1 MEYLNIKKT
10 REYITNKFQDKR
22 YRFYYYLSVS
32 LVTILVF
39 VIFAIYP
46 TTLNIFQE
54 LNTITIINGQ
64 NVQMQDRYN
73 QITTTYSQYKK
84 VIVPNQSIISQSLP
98 NNANT
103 GFIFANIYQILKN
116 NNLSLSSINFTPSS
130 NITNIEKYLP
140 QVNGVSSFNISVST
154 SGSYNSYLSFLST
167 IYRYPQKILIY
178 DSNFTPNITSNGGQN
193 SLGVDIGN
201 LLQTQG
207 NITFDA
213 LVFYY

>member
-10 REYITNKFQDKR
+10 RAYITNKFQDKR
-22 YRFYYYLSVS
+22 YRFYYYLSIS

-39 VIFAIYP
+39 IIFAIYP
-46 TTLNIFQE
+46 NLSNIFQE

-64 NVQMQDRYN
+64 NVQMQQRYN
-73 QITTTYSQYKK
+73 EITTTYSQYQK
-84 VIVPNQSIISQSLP
+84 VIVPNQSIISQSFP

-116 NNLSLSSINFTPSS
+116 NNLSLNSINFTPSS
-130 NITNIEKYLP
+130 NLTNVTKYLP
-140 QVNGVSSFNISVST
+140 QINGINSFNISVLT
-154 SGSYNSYLSFLST
+154 SGTYNSYLSFLST
-167 IYRYPQKILIY
+167 LSRYPQKILIY
-178 DSNFTPNITSNGGQN
+178 DTSFSPITNTQS
-193 SLGVDIGN
+193 SFGVDIAS